1 MRVGQHPVHGPSCVR
16 GSKAEQATKNSS
28 PCVIQVYCVFE
39 PAKLITA
46 ERVDTTVEV
55 WVVVPGTAREYAQ
68 RCATNQLSVRRGADY
83 MPFALL
89 PCVLSSAGVASFWLT
104 EK

>member
-1 MRVGQHPVHGPSCVR
+1 VR